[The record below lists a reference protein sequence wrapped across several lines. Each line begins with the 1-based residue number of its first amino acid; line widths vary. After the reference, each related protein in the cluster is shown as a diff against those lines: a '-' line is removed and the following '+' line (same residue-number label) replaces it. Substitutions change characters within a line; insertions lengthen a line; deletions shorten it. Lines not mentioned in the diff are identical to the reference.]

1 MLNKPQNFKVTDD
14 KGPIGH
20 TIGDIELKH
29 EPEFSV
35 VDSIAFVNH
44 LMNSDTNW
52 DKIFHVKKT
61 KFTGDIKT
69 RSH

>member
-1 MLNKPQNFKVTDD
+1 MLKNTQNFTVTID

-20 TIGDIELKH
+20 IVEDIELKH
-29 EPEFSV
+29 APEFSV

-52 DKIFHVKKT
+52 E
-61 KFTGDIKT
+61 
-69 RSH
+69 RSFI